1 MPDSY
6 RTCIRLSLTLVGLLL
21 TRTGFVLTRAG
32 RVFLVDYL
40 VTLIYEYLISDFFM
54 NLLINLWKYVYFKE
68 DVYGK
73 VLRIQA

>member
-40 VTLIYEYLISDFFM
+40 VTLIYEYLISDFFYELV
-54 NLLINLWKYVYFKE
+54 NQLVEVCLF
-68 DVYGK
+68 
-73 VLRIQA
+73 